1 MNNLSQ
7 YIIEKLKLN
16 KNAKAPDGEYNIKD
30 LKAFLS
36 DFLEKF
42 KDVDLTNYQYITHS
56 PVWNTFG
63 VHFGEND
70 MPNISKPIWKKLE
83 KEISKLTYNGDKI
96 FKGEVAIYPS
106 GKMID
111 FYLDEKV
118 IKIEDLI
125 KKKKSD

>member
-1 MNNLSQ
+1 MNKLSQ
-7 YIIEKLKLN
+7 YITEKLKLN

-56 PVWNTFG
+56 PTWNTFG
-63 VHFGEND
+63 VHFDKND
-70 MPNISKPIWKKLE
+70 MPDISKPIWKKLE

-96 FKGEVAIYPS
+96 FKSEVAIYPT
-106 GKMID
+106 GKIID

-118 IKIEDLI
+118 IRIEDLI
-125 KKKKSD
+125 KKKGSD